1 MHAFMAAVLLRMSGL
16 NASTV
21 TNFAQIGQEHN
32 GSLF

>member
-1 MHAFMAAVLLRMSGL
+1 MAQDGFEFVANS
-16 NASTV
+16 NTTV